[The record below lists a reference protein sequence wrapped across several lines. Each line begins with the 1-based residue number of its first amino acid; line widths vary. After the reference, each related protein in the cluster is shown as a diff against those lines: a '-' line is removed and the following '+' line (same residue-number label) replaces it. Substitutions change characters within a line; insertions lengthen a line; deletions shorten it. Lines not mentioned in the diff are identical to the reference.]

1 MGGVEAGDGAEGLLG
16 HQVDLG
22 AEDSLQF
29 GLDPSQPEQ
38 AYIRRQVN
46 EQVHVTVG
54 PVRGGNPEQNPTLR
68 GRRLAME
75 LQRRRE
81 ATGMSREEVA
91 RQLEWSTSTIFRIE
105 TGRSRPQPGN
115 VRTLLELYGVTGP
128 ERDGLIQL
136 TRDARQPGWWHSF
149 RDVLPNPYEVYIGL
163 EAGAASIRN
172 FEPSVVPGL
181 LQTEDYARET
191 FRNGPIELD
200 LDGVERLVE
209 VRLARQKI
217 LTRDDRPRLW
227 AVIDEAVIRRVVG
240 GTEVMRGQL
249 RYLADS
255 AQQGKTTIQ
264 VVPYRAGAHAGTTGP
279 FVILDFEEPTDPAMV
294 YVETLAGDIY
304 LEERS
309 DVNRYALAFDRL
321 RAASLHPDDS
331 VQLIE
336 QAASTLT

>member
-1 MGGVEAGDGAEGLLG
+1 MA
-16 HQVDLG
+16 
-22 AEDSLQF
+22 
-29 GLDPSQPEQ
+29 
-38 AYIRRQVN
+38 RR
-46 EQVHVTVG
+46 
-54 PVRGGNPEQNPTLR
+54 GNPDQNPTLR
-68 GRRLAME
+68 ARRLASE

-91 RQLEWSTSTIFRIE
+91 RQLEWSTSTLFRIE
-105 TGRSRPQPGN
+105 TGRNRPQPGN
-115 VRTLLELYGVTGP
+115 VRMLLELYGVTGP

-136 TRDARQPGWWHSF
+136 TREARQPGWWHSF

-172 FEPSVVPGL
+172 FEPIVVPGL
-181 LQTEDYARET
+181 LQTADYARDT

-200 LDGVERLVE
+200 PDEVDRLLE

-217 LTRDDRPRLW
+217 LSRDDRPRLW
-227 AVIDEAVIRRVVG
+227 AVIDEAVIHRTVG
-240 GTEVMRGQL
+240 GSEVMRGQL
-249 RYLADS
+249 RHLVDA
-255 AQQGKTTIQ
+255 ARQGKTTIQ

-279 FVILDFEEPTDPAMV
+279 FVILDYAEVTDPAVV

-309 DVNRYALAFDRL
+309 DVDRYTLAFDRL
-321 RAASLHPDDS
+321 VAAALHPDDS

-336 QAASTLT
+336 HLASSLT

>member
-1 MGGVEAGDGAEGLLG
+1 MERGMA
-16 HQVDLG
+16 
-22 AEDSLQF
+22 
-29 GLDPSQPEQ
+29 
-38 AYIRRQVN
+38 RRS
-46 EQVHVTVG
+46 
-54 PVRGGNPEQNPTLR
+54 NPDQNPTLR

-91 RQLEWSTSTIFRIE
+91 RQLEWSTSTLFRIE

-115 VRTLLELYGVTGP
+115 VRVLLELYGVTGP

-181 LQTEDYARET
+181 LQTEDYAREI

-200 LDGVERLVE
+200 RDEVERLLE

-217 LTRDDRPRLW
+217 LARDDRPRLW
-227 AVIDEAVIRRVVG
+227 AVIDEAVIRRAVG
-240 GTEVMRGQL
+240 GPDVMRRQL
-249 RYLADS
+249 RHLADA

-264 VVPYRAGAHAGTTGP
+264 IVPYRAGAHAGTTGP
-279 FVILDFEEPTDPAMV
+279 FVILDFPETTDPTVV

-304 LEERS
+304 LEEHS
-309 DVNRYALAFDRL
+309 DVSRYTLAFDRL
-321 RAASLHPDDS
+321 RAAALHPDDA

-336 QAASTLT
+336 QMANGLT

>member
-1 MGGVEAGDGAEGLLG
+1 
-16 HQVDLG
+16 
-22 AEDSLQF
+22 
-29 GLDPSQPEQ
+29 
-38 AYIRRQVN
+38 
-46 EQVHVTVG
+46 
-54 PVRGGNPEQNPTLR
+54 
-68 GRRLAME
+68 
-75 LQRRRE
+75 
-81 ATGMSREEVA
+81 MSREEVA

-105 TGRSRPQPGN
+105 TGRSRPPGN
-115 VRTLLELYGVTGP
+115 VRTLLELYGVT
-128 ERDGLIQL
+128 
-136 TRDARQPGWWHSF
+136 
-149 RDVLPNPYEVYIGL
+149 
-163 EAGAASIRN
+163 
-172 FEPSVVPGL
+172 
-181 LQTEDYARET
+181 
-191 FRNGPIELD
+191 
-200 LDGVERLVE
+200 
-209 VRLARQKI
+209 
-217 LTRDDRPRLW
+217 
-227 AVIDEAVIRRVVG
+227 

-309 DVNRYALAFDRL
+309 DVNRYTLAFDRL

>member
-1 MGGVEAGDGAEGLLG
+1 MA
-16 HQVDLG
+16 
-22 AEDSLQF
+22 
-29 GLDPSQPEQ
+29 
-38 AYIRRQVN
+38 RR
-46 EQVHVTVG
+46 
-54 PVRGGNPEQNPTLR
+54 GNPEQNPTLR
-68 GRRLAME
+68 ARRLAAE

-91 RQLEWSTSTIFRIE
+91 RQLEWSTSTLFRIE
-105 TGRSRPQPGN
+105 TGRNRPQPGN
-115 VRTLLELYGVTGP
+115 VRMLLELYGVSGP

-136 TRDARQPGWWHSF
+136 TREARQPGWWHSF

-172 FEPSVVPGL
+172 FEPVVVPGL
-181 LQTEDYARET
+181 LQTADYAREI

-200 LDGVERLVE
+200 ADEVERLLE
-209 VRLARQKI
+209 VRLARQQI

-227 AVIDEAVIRRVVG
+227 AVIDEAVIHRVVG

-249 RYLADS
+249 RHLADA

-264 VVPYRAGAHAGTTGP
+264 VVPYRAGAHAGAIGA
-279 FVILDFEEPTDPAMV
+279 FVTLDFAEDTDPTVV

-309 DVNRYALAFDRL
+309 DVNRYTLAFDRL
-321 RAASLHPDDS
+321 VAAALHPDES

-336 QAASTLT
+336 HVATSLT